1 MPEAHSQTWLDRPS
15 FVPLAYSAEHGLRR
29 ENVAGRRDRQDP
41 IAGDDCELVAD
52 GEGSMRR
59 LSAVYKT
66 MKLVEGAILKTLVGD
81 CTEAMAQRKGSR
93 P

>member
-1 MPEAHSQTWLDRPS
+1 
-15 FVPLAYSAEHGLRR
+15 
-29 ENVAGRRDRQDP
+29 
-41 IAGDDCELVAD
+41 
-52 GEGSMRR
+52 MRR